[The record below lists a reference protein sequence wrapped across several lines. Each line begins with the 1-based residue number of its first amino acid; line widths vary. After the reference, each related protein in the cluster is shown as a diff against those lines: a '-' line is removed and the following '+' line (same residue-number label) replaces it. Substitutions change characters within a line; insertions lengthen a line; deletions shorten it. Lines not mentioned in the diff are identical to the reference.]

1 MRKPFGIGA
10 LLASSLGEMNEFRY
24 GTHVGAKAAPQQTG
38 NWISGMPCFREAAM
52 CQGYV

>member
-1 MRKPFGIGA
+1 
-10 LLASSLGEMNEFRY
+10 MNFDTGRMS
-24 GTHVGAKAAPQQTG
+24 AQKRLRSKTG